1 MATWRKVLV
10 SGSSAHIST
19 LEVGTAGTIAGTIT
33 NRSKVSDSHL
43 SGSFTGSFVGD
54 GSNLDGVT
62 TVFPTTAELG
72 SLDSTK
78 IYVNDG
84 SNKFVSGS
92 QLATYVFGEAAT
104 GGDVEIANT
113 GAGTIAADAVTN
125 AKLANITRGSVK
137 VGGTANA
144 PTDLDA
150 KTSGQILVGDGT
162 DIVSVA
168 VSGDATL
175 SSAGAI
181 TIAADSVE
189 NSMLAN
195 MTQGT
200 IKVGG
205 GSDAPTDL
213 DAKTDGQILVG
224 DGTDINSV
232 AISGDITL
240 ANDGTV
246 AIAANA
252 VALATD
258 TTGDFVQNITAGTGI
273 TSTGATSGENI
284 AHSLSV
290 DAAQTGITSVLA
302 ADLKLG
308 EDAQT
313 LIDFETANEI
323 HFDVNNVELVNM
335 NGSTVSGSAI
345 STASF
350 GTYLGDGSQ
359 LSGIN
364 PEIDGL
370 DALDAAPHATQD
382 HFLVSDNGTE
392 KKITTTNV
400 AKGVFALVTGG
411 DFTIDANGAGTI
423 AANSVALATDTTGDF
438 VQNITGGTG
447 ITSTGA
453 TSGENIA
460 HSLSVDAAQTGITSV
475 KHNSLVIGGNTQ
487 NNTIDFGTDDVILF
501 DTDNTE
507 RMRVDAAGV
516 DITGALT
523 VSSNATISGDLT
535 VNGTTT
541 TISSTNT
548 AIADR
553 FIIIASGSAAS
564 NTDGGIV
571 VQEGANEGTGS
582 AFYHDTDSNRWSV
595 AKAVVAKATAVTP
608 LEHVVTVKLLG
619 DNDAPV
625 DGDKEYG
632 DGEMA
637 INNDGSIWIY
647 S

>member
-1 MATWRKVLV
+1 
-10 SGSSAHIST
+10 
-19 LEVGTAGTIAGTIT
+19 
-33 NRSKVSDSHL
+33 
-43 SGSFTGSFVGD
+43 
-54 GSNLDGVT
+54 
-62 TVFPTTAELG
+62 
-72 SLDSTK
+72 
-78 IYVNDG
+78 
-84 SNKFVSGS
+84 
-92 QLATYVFGEAAT
+92 
-104 GGDVEIANT
+104 
-113 GAGTIAADAVTN
+113 
-125 AKLANITRGSVK
+125 
-137 VGGTANA
+137 
-144 PTDLDA
+144 
-150 KTSGQILVGDGT
+150 
-162 DIVSVA
+162 
-168 VSGDATL
+168 
-175 SSAGAI
+175 
-181 TIAADSVE
+181 
-189 NSMLAN
+189 
-195 MTQGT
+195 
-200 IKVGG
+200 
-205 GSDAPTDL
+205 
-213 DAKTDGQILVG
+213 
-224 DGTDINSV
+224 
-232 AISGDITL
+232 
-240 ANDGTV
+240 
-246 AIAANA
+246 
-252 VALATD
+252 
-258 TTGDFVQNITAGTGI
+258 
-273 TSTGATSGENI
+273 
-284 AHSLSV
+284 
-290 DAAQTGITSVLA
+290 
-302 ADLKLG
+302 
-308 EDAQT
+308 DAQT

-564 NTDGGIV
+564 N
-571 VQEGANEGTGS
+571 
-582 AFYHDTDSNRWSV
+582 
-595 AKAVVAKATAVTP
+595 
-608 LEHVVTVKLLG
+608 
-619 DNDAPV
+619 
-625 DGDKEYG
+625 
-632 DGEMA
+632 
-637 INNDGSIWIY
+637 
-647 S
+647 